1 MVQGHPAHPD
11 GLKVEI
17 PVGVQNG
24 TTFIVTGAGMPR
36 KGSGS
41 GASAIATAVGDLRV
55 QVTLH
60 VTNGDVALLKRNKEV
75 LEGVFKEVVT
85 PLTSA

>member
-11 GLKVEI
+11 GLRVEI

-24 TTFIVTGAGMPR
+24 TTFIVAGAGMPR
-36 KGSGS
+36 KGGS
-41 GASAIATAVGDLRV
+41 AVGDLRV

-75 LEGVFKEVVT
+75 LESVFKEVVT
-85 PLTSA
+85 SA